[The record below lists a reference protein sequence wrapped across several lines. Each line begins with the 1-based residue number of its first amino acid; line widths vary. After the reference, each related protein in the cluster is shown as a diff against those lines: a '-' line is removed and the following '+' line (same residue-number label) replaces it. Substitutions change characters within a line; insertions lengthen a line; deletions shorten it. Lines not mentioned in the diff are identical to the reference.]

1 MKEIILSIVFTAIVM
16 SGAALAVSPGKR
28 VEYEGDSPGRV
39 VFSGAVHDEA
49 GYRCMDC
56 HNKIF
61 SIRSSEK
68 VSINE
73 SSHVPG
79 KLCGVC
85 HDGEKSFSIQDNNNC
100 NKCHMGME

>member
-1 MKEIILSIVFTAIVM
+1 MKEVIILIIFWSVVI
-16 SGAALAVSPGKR
+16 SGVAFAVSPGKR
-28 VEYEGDSPGRV
+28 VEYEGGPLGKV
-39 VFSGAVHDEA
+39 IFSGAVHDEA

-56 HNKIF
+56 HNKVF

-68 VSINE
+68 ASITE

-85 HDGEKSFSIQDNNNC
+85 HDGNKAFGIQDKSNC
-100 NKCHMGME
+100 SKCHKN